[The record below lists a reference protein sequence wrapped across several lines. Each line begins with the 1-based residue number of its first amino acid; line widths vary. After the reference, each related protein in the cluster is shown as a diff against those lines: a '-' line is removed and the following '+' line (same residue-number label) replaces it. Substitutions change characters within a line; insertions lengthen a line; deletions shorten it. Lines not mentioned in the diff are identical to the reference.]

1 MAPHYQIFRFQTD
14 LKRKNSASSLKIQTG
29 RPYITMVTRWPRS
42 TSNFYAL
49 IGQHLKGA
57 FMRKIYSASLNLFTL
72 TVEADRVC
80 VNL

>member
-14 LKRKNSASSLKIQTG
+14 LKRKNSASFLKIQTR

-57 FMRKIYSASLNLFTL
+57 FMRKIYIQHL
-72 TVEADRVC
+72 
-80 VNL
+80 